1 MENNIF
7 EYAKK
12 KEFTQDIAIAWL
24 INCYKYEKTRDIGKK
39 FIEKFIFENKE
50 EVEEVTRDADTQY
63 NKIDV
68 YTEIKTNKDVYS
80 IIFENKEGTFL
91 HGKQLERYIGKIYYE
106 LKKNKKNNKI
116 IIILF
121 KSENIFPFEKSE
133 YENQIKE
140 CKKRYGNNII
150 IIDKLRNSEDFFEA
164 LEKNTNNSILNLLID
179 YYNRKNEDNYK
190 NLDWILK
197 KDSKEWNTFRDNII
211 RKLQNLEKENIIIKC
226 SQNKGDYNNVKG
238 MYRLDF
244 YIEDK
249 EFNETVK
256 KLNNRYLNYY
266 DLTIDLTKNMPI
278 KLFCTISEDGKYRPN
293 NKNNK
298 EEFNEKLKN
307 DKEYENAF
315 NIRRSLARYI
325 KKNLKNLKIEYMKGN
340 DRIRSTGGTIFLIY
354 TEFSGKEIKEDD
366 IVNRIKELRKEI
378 IELINNYINT
388 KEFKEFLN

>member
-1 MENNIF
+1 M
-7 EYAKK
+7 
-12 KEFTQDIAIAWL
+12 
-24 INCYKYEKTRDIGKK
+24 
-39 FIEKFIFENKE
+39 
-50 EVEEVTRDADTQY
+50 
-63 NKIDV
+63 
-68 YTEIKTNKDVYS
+68 
-80 IIFENKEGTFL
+80 

-133 YENQIKE
+133 YEKQIKE
-140 CKKRYGNNII
+140 CKKRYGNNTII
-150 IIDKLRNSEDFFEA
+150 TDKLRSSKDFYEA
-164 LEKNTNNSILNLLID
+164 LEKNTNNCILNLLID
-179 YYNRKNEDNYK
+179 YYNEKNKDNYK

-197 KDSKEWNTFRDNII
+197 KDSKEWNIFRDNMI

-226 SQNKGDYNNVKG
+226 FQNEGDYNNVKG

-244 YIEDK
+244 SIEDK
-249 EFNETVK
+249 EFKETVK

-266 DLTIDLTKNMPI
+266 DLTIDLTKNTPI
-278 KLFCTISEDGKYRPN
+278 QLFCTISEDGKYRPN

-325 KKNLKNLKIEYMKGN
+325 KKNLKIKYMKGN
-340 DRIRSTGGTIFLIY
+340 DRIRSTAGTIFLIR
-354 TEFSGKEIKEDD
+354 TDFLEKEIKEDD
-366 IVNRIKELRKEI
+366 IVNRIKELHKEI
-378 IELINNYINT
+378 IKLINNYINT
-388 KEFKEFLN
+388 KEFKELLN

>member
-249 EFNETVK
+249 EFKETVK